1 MASWRKKIVM
11 DVAHNAHGAAFF
23 MQQLPVISYKTF
35 AVFAML
41 SDKDIGATLD
51 SCLGRIDSWFIAGL
65 EVPRGTPVDKLA
77 LLLTRGIVVGGSYQ
91 TVGAAMRAA
100 LAQAQTGDRILVF
113 GSFYTVAAA
122 KQWLATH

>member
-1 MASWRKKIVM
+1 M
-11 DVAHNAHGAAFF
+11 
-23 MQQLPVISYKTF
+23 
-35 AVFAML
+35 
-41 SDKDIGATLD
+41 
-51 SCLGRIDSWFIAGL
+51 
-65 EVPRGTPVDKLA
+65 PRGTPVDKLA